1 MNTPDFQRNFTVD
14 EVSSSSLRA
23 FMNRV
28 FGMMSLA
35 LVISGVV
42 AYKMGTPEMI
52 SYLIGPT
59 GMTGLGW
66 LVMLSP
72 LAFILVM
79 NFGINKLSPTAL
91 NLVFVGFAAVMGL
104 SMSSIFLVYDFGT
117 ITKVF
122 FITAGLFGFMAF
134 LGFTTSTD
142 LSKMGAILMMAVFG
156 MVIAS
161 VVNWFMNSAQL
172 DYIISCVGV
181 LVFTGLTAYDVQ
193 KLKRIGMGV
202 EYGDAN
208 SMKLATMGALNL
220 YLDFINL
227 FMFLLRIFG
236 GNNRD

>member
-52 SYLIGPT
+52 SYLIRPT

-156 MVIAS
+156 MIIAS